1 MNKVW
6 RPYASYRIWLEF
18 EPPIGQEHL
27 QCHMKRGFARALK
40 KKPQVAALLTQDSPP
55 QKIGL
60 LAQQGVYEFHQDP
73 QRLFRESGV
82 EEVAE
87 IIALNQ
93 QSTEVQERVRLILKN
108 YHQHPILV
116 NNDII
121 QINRGDE
128 GIPAPI
134 LMREGNYAFNFFA
147 AIDCIVREQDNV
159 LHIIDFKTGKSDF
172 DRRQGYLY
180 LLAAHYLYPNQPAIA
195 SFYNLETGK
204 QSDIITAKADT
215 LRAFHIELSIIAK
228 RHQEELKRYRKNP
241 TEFDK
246 IFPAN
251 PMSNCKYCPFT
262 SICKFSTSE
271 EIAA

>member
-1 MNKVW
+1 
-6 RPYASYRIWLEF
+6 
-18 EPPIGQEHL
+18 
-27 QCHMKRGFARALK
+27 
-40 KKPQVAALLTQDSPP
+40 
-55 QKIGL
+55 
-60 LAQQGVYEFHQDP
+60 
-73 QRLFRESGV
+73 
-82 EEVAE
+82 
-87 IIALNQ
+87 
-93 QSTEVQERVRLILKN
+93 
-108 YHQHPILV
+108 
-116 NNDII
+116 
-121 QINRGDE
+121 
-128 GIPAPI
+128 
-134 LMREGNYAFNFFA
+134 
-147 AIDCIVREQDNV
+147 
-159 LHIIDFKTGKSDF
+159 
-172 DRRQGYLY
+172 
-180 LLAAHYLYPNQPAIA
+180 AIA